1 MKKYD
6 FDEIIERT
14 GTGSV
19 KYDLRKGVFKTD
31 DVIPMWIADMDFRTP
46 DFIVDAVIRC
56 MENPVFGYTI
66 RKDAFYSSVKEWMKK
81 RHAWEIEKEWISFS
95 PGVVSALS
103 LAILAMTEPGD
114 KIVIQPPVYGPFY
127 LVVEDNG
134 RELLQNPLILD
145 NGRYS
150 MDLHHLESVIDER
163 TRMVI
168 ISNPHNP
175 GGTVWSKDE
184 LKDLGEICVKNNL
197 ILISDEIHSDLVAK
211 GFRHTP
217 VASVSEGIALQSV
230 TCVAPSKTFNVAG
243 LSTSAVI
250 ISNRELMEK
259 YKKKLNCIHVGF
271 GNIFGNQ
278 ALVAA
283 YEQGEEWLSQLL
295 EYLGKNIDYAM
306 DFFKKRIPQ
315 ISPME
320 PEASYL
326 LWLDCRKMG
335 LTQEKLCEFMVK
347 EAKLGLNDGAMF
359 GIQGEG
365 FMRMNL
371 ACPFLVLKKALE
383 NLEKAV
389 KKLHT

>member
-6 FDEIIERT
+6 FDEIVGRE

-19 KYDLRKGVFKTD
+19 KYDLRKEVFKTD

-46 DFIVDAVIRC
+46 DFIADAIIRS

-134 RELLQNPLILD
+134 RELVHNPLVLH

-150 MDLHHLESVIDER
+150 MDLHHLESVIDEK

-175 GGTVWSKDE
+175 GGTVWSENE
-184 LKDLGEICVKNNL
+184 LKELGEICVKNNL

-211 GFRHTP
+211 GFIHTP
-217 VASVSEGIALQSV
+217 AASVSKEIALQSL
-230 TCVAPSKTFNVAG
+230 TCVAPSKTFNLAG

-250 ISNRELMEK
+250 IPSRKLMEK
-259 YKKKLNCIHVGF
+259 YKKTLNCIHVEG

-326 LWLDCRKMG
+326 LWLDCREMG
-335 LTQEKLCEFMVK
+335 FTQEALCEFMVK

-359 GIQGEG
+359 GIQGKG